1 VQGGDQPQP
10 VVRMAVLLICYG
22 ARRTARRAGAC
33 GYAGGL
39 AGAAGNAG
47 AGGVGAA
54 VTECEDRSGN
64 AGATASRPL
73 PYLNMVNPYVVIDTK
88 LGYAG

>member
-1 VQGGDQPQP
+1 
-10 VVRMAVLLICYG
+10 VRMAVLLICCE
-22 ARRTARRAGAC
+22 ACRTARRAGAC

-39 AGAAGNAG
+39 AGAGNAG
-47 AGGVGAA
+47 AVAVGAA

-88 LGYAG
+88 LGYAR